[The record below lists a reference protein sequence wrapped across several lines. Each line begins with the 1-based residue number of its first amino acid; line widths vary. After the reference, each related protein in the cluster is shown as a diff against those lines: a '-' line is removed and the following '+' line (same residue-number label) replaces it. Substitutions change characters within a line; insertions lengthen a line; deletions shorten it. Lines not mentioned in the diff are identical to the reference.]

1 MWLSYVFVTE
11 LEQLKL
17 EVTATM
23 YAFTATAK
31 VGKTCDLKKNKG
43 KQNLRLAK
51 ENVRSKLCTKKS
63 KDLYNRNVCT
73 VRKIVQSN
81 NMYN

>member
-31 VGKTCDLKKNKG
+31 VGKKCDLKKNKG
-43 KQNLRLAK
+43 KQNL
-51 ENVRSKLCTKKS
+51 
-63 KDLYNRNVCT
+63 
-73 VRKIVQSN
+73 
-81 NMYN
+81 